1 MLINVLFGLIFLGLL
16 GYLAFQ
22 IYSGSKTP
30 GRIAAEELEQERR
43 RKKRRAENLQEIR
56 EQVDYRSERL
66 AQAVD
71 EVVRALGEGSGVYME
86 RDDRTVRVVAGEA
99 EFTAVFR
106 LPEYDLD
113 ARNLDVE
120 KYAKDYGKYVLQAD
134 SEEYRFDSL
143 DEAVRFLARELA
155 RLAG

>member
-1 MLINVLFGLIFLGLL
+1 MLINVLLGLIFVGLL

-22 IYSGSKTP
+22 IYSGSKSP

-43 RKKRRAENLQEIR
+43 RKKRRTENLQKIR
-56 EQVDYRSERL
+56 EQVDHRSERL
-66 AQAVD
+66 AQAVE
-71 EVVRALGEGSGVYME
+71 EVVRALGDEPGVYME

-113 ARNLDVE
+113 ARNLDADQ
-120 KYAKDYGKYVLQAD
+120 YADEYGKYILKAD
-134 SEEYRFDSL
+134 SEEYRFDGL

>member
-1 MLINVLFGLIFLGLL
+1 MLINILLGLIFLGLL
-16 GYLAFQ
+16 AYLIFQ
-22 IYSGSKTP
+22 VYSGSKTP
-30 GRIAAEELEQERR
+30 RRIAAEELEQERR
-43 RKKRRAENLQEIR
+43 RKKRRSENLQRIQ
-56 EQVDYRSERL
+56 EQVELRSERL
-66 AQAVD
+66 ALAVQ
-71 EVVRALGEGSGVYME
+71 EVVRALGEESGVSME
-86 RDDRTVRVVAGEA
+86 RDGRMTRVVAGEA

-120 KYAKDYGKYVLQAD
+120 QYADDYGKYVLQAD
-134 SEEYRFDSL
+134 GEEYRFDSL